1 MYVIVSNWL
10 LTQSLYLTI
19 LILSIYILYYY
30 IYNNIYI
37 ANLLLN
43 QYCLTLIYKSYLMI
57 FKTMIQ
63 VFQGNLHL
71 VQYVKYS
78 NGKVV
83 KRVLDKQGL
92 PIAIFS

>member
-1 MYVIVSNWL
+1 
-10 LTQSLYLTI
+10 
-19 LILSIYILYYY
+19 
-30 IYNNIYI
+30 
-37 ANLLLN
+37 
-43 QYCLTLIYKSYLMI
+43 
-57 FKTMIQ
+57 MIQ
-63 VFQGNLHL
+63 MFQGNLHL